1 MARLTVL
8 KESIRNT
15 LNVNVQ
21 ARDSVPLLYLAVLFE
36 MDPQARVLS
45 AHELLWGMHEN
56 RYPSM
61 ESVGRLSRMV
71 QEANPSLRG
80 RFWDDRH
87 KLAEEVADEIT
98 GRDKQPELPLFQM
111 GA

>member
-1 MARLTVL
+1 MAKLTAL

-21 ARDSVPLLYLAVLFE
+21 VRDSVPLLYLAVLFE

-45 AHELLWGMHEN
+45 AHELLWGMHED

-71 QEANPSLRG
+71 QEANPRLRG

-98 GRDKQPELPLFQM
+98 GRAQELSLFPH
-111 GA
+111 GATL

>member
-98 GRDKQPELPLFQM
+98 GRAQELSLFPH
-111 GA
+111 GATL